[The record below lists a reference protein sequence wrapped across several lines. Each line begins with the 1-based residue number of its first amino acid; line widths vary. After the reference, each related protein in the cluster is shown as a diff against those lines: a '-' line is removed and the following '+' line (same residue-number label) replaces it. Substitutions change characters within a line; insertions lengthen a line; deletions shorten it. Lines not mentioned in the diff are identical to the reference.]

1 MKTPTAAAI
10 ALFVLAG
17 LAGRADPAGAA
28 PPLPARLLDDARDTV
43 VRSAFVPSEEQ
54 RQGEVRLV
62 RRDGAAVMQTVLDTT
77 ILKRVVAEIR
87 KKELASW
94 PPGRAGHDDAL
105 RYIAA
110 LGEARD
116 RIQER
121 AARQGRRAGRRRT
134 MLIEFILSPDASLVA
149 FAEPQVEVA
158 DGHMR
163 VAARRPIAILELS
176 RRYVRGD
183 IYEIARD
190 ALGLGRRE
198 AREILEPLLPPESAE
213 GAGTSPPDGRHG
225 DNR

>member
-1 MKTPTAAAI
+1 MKIAPAALAFLALGALAGGPAPDGTAA
-10 ALFVLAG
+10 
-17 LAGRADPAGAA
+17 PA
-28 PPLPARLLDDARDTV
+28 PPGRLFDDAQDRI

-77 ILKRVVAEIR
+77 ILKRVVGEIR

-110 LGEARD
+110 LREARD

-121 AARQGRRAGRRRT
+121 AARRGRRAGRRRT
-134 MLIEFILSPDASLVA
+134 LLIEFILSPDASLVA
-149 FAEPQVEVA
+149 FAEPEVEEA
-158 DGHMR
+158 NGHMR
-163 VAARRPIAILELS
+163 VVARRPIETLALS
-176 RRYVRGD
+176 RSYVRGD

-190 ALGLGRRE
+190 ALGLGKKE
-198 AREILEPLLPPESAE
+198 AREVLEPLLPPESAE
-213 GAGTSPPDGRHG
+213 GAATSPPEGRHG
-225 DNR
+225 DSR